1 MEKLSNVAC
10 INILAC
16 IAGSYVGSITKLPN
30 LVVHCWGLES
40 FSPLAGFFGVLVVTA
55 LVKP

>member
-1 MEKLSNVAC
+1 MEKLNSVAC

-16 IAGSYVGSITKLPN
+16 IAGSYVGSITKPPN

-40 FSPLAGFFGVLVVTA
+40 FSPLAGFFGVLVVTTI
-55 LVKP
+55 VKP